1 MEMVTTGIH
10 TLTSQRRLINSDINN
25 PTVDSIS
32 SADTSNHFDSDP
44 DAAIH
49 ERGVGGDDACGTGQ
63 RRRRQHCLADHR
75 HRQLFPADR
84 C

>member
-10 TLTSQRRLINSDINN
+10 TLTSQRRLINSYTNN

-32 SADTSNHFDSDP
+32 SADTSNDFDGDP
-44 DAAIH
+44 DTAIH
-49 ERGVGGDDACGTGQ
+49 QRDVGGDDACC
-63 RRRRQHCLADHR
+63 RRQCCLADHR
-75 HRQLFPADR
+75 RRQLFPADR